1 MFLAIILTLIA
12 CHYTQESS
20 CSAHANWSCRIA
32 AAAYW
37 AYAIKCALT

>member
-37 AYAIKCALT
+37 AYTVNYALT